1 MTAFL
6 DPSYPSNGWPTRLRP
21 QAKLAGQQQRTHHLS
36 LVLCHLFHDGPMS
49 RADLARATGLTRVTI
64 SDLVDSLIT
73 ERLIEECGKYQG
85 PIGKPS
91 VLLKMRTEDF
101 SIIAVDLSRQSQ
113 IRGSVVSLSGVES
126 IGDIWELTQEVGG
139 SLIDALIRFI
149 RHLATK
155 AEHPVIGVG
164 VGSPGVIDTVGT
176 VIAAPNRGWFNVP
189 LAQVLSEALQLPVYA
204 ANDSDCAA
212 MGEFSYGKAAHDC
225 LVMAIRQGVGAGLI
239 LGGNRVQG
247 AHHAAGEI
255 GHVTVSENSGE
266 RCACGRWGCLETLLS
281 NQAMSR
287 RLKGL
292 GVSDQEKLLADCG
305 QALGRVLA
313 PVVSALN
320 LQEVI
325 LSGPHELLDGTF
337 SRQVFT
343 TIVDRTMPAVSQG
356 LVVRMSALG
365 DRGVLAGAAGLVL
378 SAQLGVS

>member
-1 MTAFL
+1 
-6 DPSYPSNGWPTRLRP
+6 
-21 QAKLAGQQQRTHHLS
+21 
-36 LVLCHLFHDGPMS
+36 MS

-64 SDLVDSLIT
+64 SDLVDTLIADG
-73 ERLIEECGKYQG
+73 LVEECGKSQG
-85 PIGKPS
+85 PVGKPS

-101 SIIAVDLSRQSQ
+101 SIIAVDLSRKSHM
-113 IRGSVVSLSGVES
+113 RGSLVSLSGSEFL
-126 IGDIWELTQEVGG
+126 GDAWELSQEVGE
-139 SLIDALIRFI
+139 SLIDAVIRFI
-149 RHLATK
+149 QALAAK
-155 AEHPVIGVG
+155 ATRPVIGVG
-164 VGSPGVIDTVGT
+164 VGSPGVIDSAGT

-189 LAQVLSEALQLPVYA
+189 LAHILSQEVKLPVYV

-225 LVMAIRQGVGAGLI
+225 LVMALRQGVGAGLI
-239 LGGNRVQG
+239 LGGQRLQG

-266 RCACGRWGCLETLLS
+266 QCACGRWGCLETLLS
-281 NQAMSR
+281 TQAMTG

-292 GVSDQEKLLADCG
+292 EPQEREEQLAEYG
-305 QALGRVLA
+305 RVLGKVLA

-325 LSGPHELLDGTF
+325 LSGSPDLLGGAF
-337 SRQVFT
+337 LRQVSAS
-343 TIVDRTMPAVSQG
+343 IVEYTMPAVSQDV
-356 LVVRMSALG
+356 VVRMSALG